1 LPKNVRQAAPY
12 HLQKGRLTSI
22 TFSEDHSVVEDVVW
36 GETMFSDKYGFAILK
51 NLQAIQ
57 AEQICRT
64 PEELKAVR
72 DSYEKRM
79 KEAKK

>member
-1 LPKNVRQAAPY
+1 
-12 HLQKGRLTSI
+12 
-22 TFSEDHSVVEDVVW
+22 
-36 GETMFSDKYGFAILK
+36 MM

-57 AEQICRT
+57 AEQVGMT